1 MGHGSPRTRAQFSKN
16 RSTWRTWRCFPVLQ
30 LRCALILREP
40 CSGSWRTV
48 LWFSENR
55 ALVLREPC
63 SGSRRTVIW
72 FSETVLWFSE
82 NRALV
87 LGELCS
93 GSRRTVLWFS
103 ENRALV
109 LGEPCSGSRRTV
121 LWFSV
126 LQLRYAPVLQ
136 IFGLRVWSRK
146 YLYLYA
152 GSQGRVLWESAASQ

>member
-1 MGHGSPRTRAQFSKN
+1 MGPRTRARSLRTRERFS
-16 RSTWRTWRCFPVLQ
+16 
-30 LRCALILREP
+30 E
-40 CSGSWRTV
+40 TV
-48 LWFSENR
+48 LWFSENC
-55 ALVLREPC
+55 ALVLGEPC
-63 SGSRRTVIW
+63 SGSRRTVLW

-87 LGELCS
+87 L
-93 GSRRTVLWFS
+93 RD
-103 ENRALV
+103 
-109 LGEPCSGSRRTV
+109 PCFGSRRTV

-152 GSQGRVLWESAASQ
+152 GSQGRILWESAASQ

>member
-1 MGHGSPRTRAQFSKN
+1 MGVLGELCSGSRRSVLWFAENRAL
-16 RSTWRTWRCFPVLQ
+16 VLG
-30 LRCALILREP
+30 EP

-48 LWFSENR
+48 LWF
-55 ALVLREPC
+55 L
-63 SGSRRTVIW
+63 
-72 FSETVLWFSE
+72 
-82 NRALV
+82 
-87 LGELCS
+87 
-93 GSRRTVLWFS
+93 

-146 YLYLYA
+146 YLYFYA
-152 GSQGRVLWESAASQ
+152 GSQGRILWESAASQ

>member
-1 MGHGSPRTRAQFSKN
+1 MNIWQIIQLGNSCFEPKPRCILGRQAPAVEPDICNQGCIICSILPSGMGARGVSLEHVENMEMFSCSPTGA
-16 RSTWRTWRCFPVLQ
+16 
-30 LRCALILREP
+30 
-40 CSGSWRTV
+40 
-48 LWFSENR
+48 LWFSEKR
-55 ALVLREPC
+55 AP
-63 SGSRRTVIW
+63 
-72 FSETVLWFSE
+72 
-82 NRALV
+82 V

-103 ENRALV
+103 ENHALV

-152 GSQGRVLWESAASQ
+152 GSQGRILWESAASQ